1 MLLPPAVLAANAGA
15 VRALAE
21 ACGETRA
28 TILRENVARIFAQLF
43 VLSRC
48 ETEPRRRLASAAAAA
63 LKGPLLAEAADGG
76 SPDALYLRHLAD
88 VASEMTL
95 LAHPSPRDAV
105 SAAAA
110 DDDDATTLE
119 LAPPYHSPAEI
130 VRAGRALPR
139 VVCRMPDRRVSAGD
153 ARADADRRSMWTGDR
168 AFRCLSNLH
177 AESDAATHP
186 RHRLRALAGVG
197 VMLELSWAT
206 RRGPRPRG
214 ASCVTWCSRTSAT
227 PRSGFARRD
236 CSSRSRDRRRRRGL
250 ERRAGARTA
259 WAPRRSRIPCSPS
272 HRRSWRRRRA
282 RARPPR
288 RRRARSPISSPAPPR
303 RGRVAPRTRRRRR
316 AHAATSRRAPPRSR
330 RARARARRHARR
342 SDGRSPPRARRARSA
357 ITPASSCR
365 RHSRRPS
372 RGARAFARVAEG
384 GAAAAT
390 DAWRLAS
397 LAANSGDETQIARA
411 GELLAFLG
419 PHAREE
425 GDDVEESASA
435 RSGRAAL
442 VAVASAADPD
452 DPALAAEALRQLS
465 GLTCD
470 SSSAIARE
478 ASATARLVL
487 AAQVSR
493 AAMVKHLTP
502 LERAYLEPLAPT
514 TGTSL
519 ADAERDALRRAAKD
533 SAKDSIREGFGEG
546 SADRSAATLDDPS
559 VWIPSPDRETR
570 RGVDAGDAD
579 RGSSIEDPRRG
590 RDEAESRRRDAW
602 LRRVVGALLPH
613 CESPL
618 LRLSRRV
625 AAAHAPLAEI
635 LLPAALA
642 DLAAHH
648 AEGGRVHRAVSAG
661 VAACLKSDGGGCARV
676 VRAMLSALDAVRARR
691 VAALQRPATTKSQSR
706 SQEKGDGRGSAGATR
721 GTARGA
727 ADARP
732 RRRRRGDARIGWT
745 WTTSSPPPPRFA
757 RACRSP
763 PRCSWRRG

>member
-1 MLLPPAVLAANAGA
+1 M
-15 VRALAE
+15 
-21 ACGETRA
+21 
-28 TILRENVARIFAQLF
+28 
-43 VLSRC
+43 
-48 ETEPRRRLASAAAAA
+48 
-63 LKGPLLAEAADGG
+63 
-76 SPDALYLRHLAD
+76 
-88 VASEMTL
+88 
-95 LAHPSPRDAV
+95 
-105 SAAAA
+105 
-110 DDDDATTLE
+110 
-119 LAPPYHSPAEI
+119 
-130 VRAGRALPR
+130 
-139 VVCRMPDRRVSAGD
+139 
-153 ARADADRRSMWTGDR
+153 
-168 AFRCLSNLH
+168 
-177 AESDAATHP
+177 
-186 RHRLRALAGVG
+186 
-197 VMLELSWAT
+197 
-206 RRGPRPRG
+206 
-214 ASCVTWCSRTSAT
+214 
-227 PRSGFARRD
+227 
-236 CSSRSRDRRRRRGL
+236 
-250 ERRAGARTA
+250 
-259 WAPRRSRIPCSPS
+259 
-272 HRRSWRRRRA
+272 
-282 RARPPR
+282 
-288 RRRARSPISSPAPPR
+288 
-303 RGRVAPRTRRRRR
+303 
-316 AHAATSRRAPPRSR
+316 
-330 RARARARRHARR
+330 
-342 SDGRSPPRARRARSA
+342 
-357 ITPASSCR
+357 
-365 RHSRRPS
+365 
-372 RGARAFARVAEG
+372 
-384 GAAAAT
+384 
-390 DAWRLAS
+390 
-397 LAANSGDETQIARA
+397 
-411 GELLAFLG
+411 
-419 PHAREE
+419 
-425 GDDVEESASA
+425 
-435 RSGRAAL
+435 
-442 VAVASAADPD
+442 
-452 DPALAAEALRQLS
+452 
-465 GLTCD
+465 TCD
-470 SSSAIARE
+470 SSSAVARE

-579 RGSSIEDPRRG
+579 RGSIEDPRRG

-727 ADARP
+727 ADGAPASPEAWRRAYWVDVDYLVAAAAALRARVP
-732 RRRRRGDARIGWT
+732 LTAALLVETWLEDRHGTVSLDDADAAAERGRGAETLRLAGEPADAEGVPEHVRLLLEAQAGLSEPDGIYGLLRSHALPIQMRLYEHEGAWSQALAGHDAALRRAEGERASGFGGADARARLVDTLRRMGCLHVLDVYVRSLPAEEAAAPEIAEARFEAAWRAGRWDLPAEDAAAAAAAARVDADPDAGFHRGLHAALATLRAGNVAAASAGLDAIRGSLVRRATAEGAEAEETARAAVVRLRMLDDVADAARLWNAFRPGGGAPAPAPGTRRRRRSIPRGTPRARGSRRRRRRASATRGDGAWARSGVDRT
-745 WTTSSPPPPRFA
+745 VSPSHFWRFTA
-757 RACRSP
+757 
-763 PRCSWRRG
+763 